1 MCFFSHLKHC
11 KTCGG
16 TNSPKT
22 GRILV
27 IIPRAAET
35 GTLSGDLLLCAESG
49 CTSTQSVSV
58 GRQSFS
64 ENGGFTKM
72 YNPIY
77 NRFQVVKGF

>member
-1 MCFFSHLKHC
+1 
-11 KTCGG
+11 
-16 TNSPKT
+16 
-22 GRILV
+22 V

-58 GRQSFS
+58 GHQSFS